1 MARRIRRAHLRALH
15 TKDCGLGETAFE
27 WDSWRRR
34 CKCQPRYRIQHRDE
48 QGRWVRETVGRDRRD
63 AETRLAEVNA
73 ALGRGTWARQV
84 VDVPFDEWADTWYES
99 LERPKANTLRDYRT
113 TVAYAKAAFGSKP
126 LQEIQHADLVKF
138 LRSLGRTIDAGTP
151 DERFIEAGATTKRKH
166 LRVLSAMFNV
176 AAKRDLITANPVDK
190 LDASELP
197 RAAKHKA
204 PWFED
209 DELARIKPDVPA
221 GLYRTMFTLA
231 YKTGLREGELIALTW
246 GDVGLQENV
255 IRVRRTYVEG
265 LGVQDTPKTK
275 AGNRD
280 VYVTADVVEL
290 VGAWW
295 GECGRPDDPAQL
307 VFPGSKSDGC
317 VPGSFLT
324 RGVLYPAM
332 QRAGVDR
339 EHAAT
344 GEKRTWHSLR
354 HTYARLCIE
363 AGVGLKELQEQMG
376 HESWS
381 VTDQTYSHVS
391 ARARAKL
398 VESLTFSV

>member
-15 TKDCGLGETAFE
+15 TCGLGETSF
-27 WDSWRRR
+27 DGDWRRR
-34 CKCQPRYRIQHRDE
+34 CKCQPRYRTQFRDE
-48 QGRWVRETVGRDRRD
+48 QGKWVRATVGRDRRD
-63 AETRLAEVNA
+63 AETKLAELNA
-73 ALGRGTWARQV
+73 ALGRGVWAPAAAE
-84 VDVPFDEWADTWYES
+84 VPFDEWADTWYDS
-99 LERPKANTLRDYRT
+99 LKRPKANTLRDYRT
-113 TVAYAKAAFGSKP
+113 TLKLTKAAFRDKP
-126 LQEIQHADLVKF
+126 LQEIRHPDLVKF
-138 LRSLGRTIDAGTP
+138 LDSLGRTVDAGKDT
-151 DERFIEAGATTKRKH
+151 ERFVPESGTTKRKH

-176 AAKRDLITANPVDK
+176 AAKRDLITANPVEK

-197 RAAKHKA
+197 RMAKHKA

-209 DELARIKPDVPA
+209 DELVRIKPEVPA
-221 GLYRTMFTLA
+221 GLYRTMFVVA
-231 YKTGLREGELIALTW
+231 YKTGLRQGELIGLTW
-246 GDVGLQENV
+246 GDIGLQENV

-275 AGNRD
+275 SGNRD

-290 VGAWW
+290 LGVWW
-295 GECGRPDDPAQL
+295 GECGCRDDPAEL
-307 VFPGSKSDGC
+307 VFPGSKSDGY
-317 VPGSFLT
+317 VSASYLS

-332 QRAGVDR
+332 KRAGVKR
-339 EHAAT
+339 EHNAT

-381 VTDQTYSHVS
+381 VTDQTYSHIS
-391 ARARAKL
+391 ARARAKR